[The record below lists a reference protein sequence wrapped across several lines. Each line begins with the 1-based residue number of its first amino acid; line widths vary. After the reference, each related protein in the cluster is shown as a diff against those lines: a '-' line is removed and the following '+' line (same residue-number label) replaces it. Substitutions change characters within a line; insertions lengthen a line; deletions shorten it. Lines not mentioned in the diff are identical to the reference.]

1 MKRHDFN
8 LNGDET
14 NEIQMS
20 AGPRCPGKEWL
31 FQRQECL
38 EAPYWC
44 CPRGKTNPP

>member
-1 MKRHDFN
+1 
-8 LNGDET
+8 
-14 NEIQMS
+14 MS

-44 CPRGKTNPP
+44 CPRGKTNPTLAPKETRD